1 MDIDAYS
8 VRDTTGHPKSHS
20 NVEKWTPP
28 RRGVAKWPCET
39 VRLWP
44 LISRRV
50 DCDGRVTGR
59 ERVLFHVAC
68 PCASTSSYSSNWCL
82 VPNSANAV
90 MARWSC
96 NKVSSNTINFMYPLL
111 RRSTAAESLPGYFSK
126 ILLEMT
132 TISTSLAF
140 LITS

>member
-1 MDIDAYS
+1 MDIDASS

-59 ERVLFHVAC
+59 VRVLFHVAC

-96 NKVSSNTINFMYPLL
+96 NKVSSNTINFSTLYCDVRPPRSPSLVIS
-111 RRSTAAESLPGYFSK
+111 RRFFWRCPQFQPPWH
-126 ILLEMT
+126 
-132 TISTSLAF
+132 F
-140 LITS
+140 